1 MVIKIFKQTEYWKSY
16 EIFGLNGKSVRK
28 SQKHFANRT
37 KKAILQCTVKASIFQ
52 RNSSAAAAASA
63 FINFREKLRL
73 FRALN

>member
-28 SQKHFANRT
+28 GQKHFANRT
-37 KKAILQCTVKASIFQ
+37 KKAILQCKQACIFQ